1 MSPHI
6 ILFEDIS
13 ANISFTIN
21 SFSSQYARKYFCATP
36 GFWLQHIHSTTCR
49 HGTKNIQPSQL
60 SSNTSDVWRR
70 CPIDIITSH
79 WVFVLVFTFEKLL
92 LLNIQPYFFE
102 IQHNF
107 DHLSFVWPYQEI
119 CFKKTNK
126 SVRMRTTG
134 AIFSHICQAAERLQA
149 SVQLCTMCV
158 HSSWQ
163 IVWLLFTISSISS
176 C

>member
-1 MSPHI
+1 MSPH
-6 ILFEDIS
+6 FEDIR
-13 ANISFTIN
+13 ANICFTIN
-21 SFSSQYARKYFCATP
+21 SFSSQYARKDFCTTP

-79 WVFVLVFTFEKLL
+79 CVFVLVFTFEKLL

-107 DHLSFVWPYQEI
+107 GRLFFVWPYHEI
-119 CFKKTNK
+119 CFKKLTNLWEWGRPAPSSVIFVKQRRDYRPAYNFVLCVCTVHDK
-126 SVRMRTTG
+126 SCG
-134 AIFSHICQAAERLQA
+134 CSLPY
-149 SVQLCTMCV
+149 LP
-158 HSSWQ
+158 
-163 IVWLLFTISSISS
+163 
-176 C
+176 